1 LPVRYAT
8 KDATRR
14 HKLTAHDRTATAIP
28 LSHLLKRQAYLY
40 PDGVSSQHQNTSQ
53 SKPFPYLRPHQ
64 RHKFTKEKEETEAR
78 NREKTSK

>member
-1 LPVRYAT
+1 MLPVRYAT

-40 PDGVSSQHQNTSQ
+40 PGGVASQHQNTSQ
-53 SKPFPYLRPHQ
+53 SKPSPISDH
-64 RHKFTKEKEETEAR
+64 
-78 NREKTSK
+78 SKSTDLQKRQ